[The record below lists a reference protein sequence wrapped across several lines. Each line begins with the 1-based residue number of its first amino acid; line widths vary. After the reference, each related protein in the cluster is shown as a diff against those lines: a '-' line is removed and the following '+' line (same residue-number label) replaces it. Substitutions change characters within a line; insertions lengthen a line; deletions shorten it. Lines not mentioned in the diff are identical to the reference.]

1 MQVREEQLLLPL
13 TIVIGAVVGLV
24 VVGFIVVTETAWAHA
39 FIPLRRRPWRRLLFP
54 LAGAL
59 GTGFLLSRYFPDAR
73 GSGIPQTKAAL
84 FLQRRV
90 HHACARCWASS
101 GFCSV
106 SLASGIALGR
116 EGPSVQVG
124 AGIASVLGRRL
135 GLSPASVKAL
145 VPVGASAALAAAF
158 NTPIAAVLFSLEE
171 VMGDLH
177 APVLGSIVLSSAT
190 SWIVLHLVLGD
201 EPLFHVPPY
210 QLVHPCEF
218 LLYAVL
224 GVAGGAGLGRLRQ
237 AAAVA
242 AQALPRMAAL
252 DAVAAA
258 GGRRPAGRH
267 SGLVLSR
274 SARRRLQL
282 RRPGV
287 ERADGDGRDGA
298 AGGAQGRR
306 HGHLLRL
313 AATPAA
319 SSVPALFIGAMMGG
333 AIGGV
338 AHQLLPDYT
347 GSAGA
352 YALVGMGAAFAG
364 IIRVPLTSVI
374 MIFEI
379 TRDYS
384 IIVPLMIA
392 NLISYFISSRLQEE
406 PIYEAL
412 QHQDGVHLPTA
423 SRAREALMLVG
434 NAYRTEIVK
443 LPVTLTVRRA
453 VELAEWKRGAFPVV
467 DSGGLR
473 GMITADQLRA
483 AMEAQHGDDTLDTLV
498 PEPGPSETLTS
509 DHFPHIHTDHSLE
522 TAMQRIAAS
531 GLNALPVVS
540 RSDVRALLG
549 TIALED
555 VVGAYRIGKP
565 QEEDGATVGV
575 AGRPLLAGV
584 LAVLAGVALLT
595 AFLNHFYR
603 AEKEARTERYFKEGQ
618 DLLSKGYTD
627 QAIGRLREALAAS
640 HDLQHRLAL
649 GLALEQAGRLG
660 EAAIYFTQVV
670 QSRPEDGPANLGLA
684 RDAAARGNV
693 DEATLRYHRAIYGSW
708 SSVPENEAFAA
719 RLELARLLLKAGRT
733 DQAQAELL
741 GAAAAAPADPEPRQ
755 QIAKDFDLVG
765 EAHYKDGDLVSARDA
780 FRAALRMNPADE
792 QAKARVEFIEDLQG
806 LDPERQTLSLAER
819 RRRTRELLEYAL
831 DERVRCDPAEDADVK
846 AARAALARRGSRA
859 RQAPYEPDLE
869 LARRLWNARPAE
881 CVPFKADDPAAII
894 LSRTPEPR

>member
-13 TIVIGAVVGLV
+13 TIVIGALVGLV
-24 VVGFIVVTETAWAHA
+24 VVGFIVVTERLGARLYPAEGA
-39 FIPLRRRPWRRLLFP
+39 AWRRLAIP

-59 GTGFLLSRYFPDAR
+59 GTGFLLARYFPGAR

-84 FLQRRV
+84 FLQEGYIALRTV
-90 HHACARCWASS
+90 LAKL
-101 GFCSV
+101 GLCSV
-106 SLASGIALGR
+106 TMASGIALGR
-116 EGPSVQVG
+116 EGPSVQIG
-124 AGIASVLGRRL
+124 AGIASVLGKRL
-135 GLSPASVKAL
+135 GLSPASIKSL
-145 VPVGASAALAAAF
+145 VPVGAAAALAAAF
-158 NTPIAAVLFSLEE
+158 NTPVAAVLFTLEE

-177 APVLGSIVLSSAT
+177 APVLGSIVAGSAT

-210 QLVHPCEF
+210 QLVHAGEF
-218 LLYAVL
+218 VLYAALGLAGGALSAAFVKLLLWQRKHFLTWPRWTLWLQPAVGGLLVGILGWFYPGVL
-224 GVAGGAGLGRLRQ
+224 GVGYNFVGQALNGQMAVGVMGLLAVLKVLATSSSYASGNAGGIFG
-237 AAAVA
+237 
-242 AQALPRMAAL
+242 P
-252 DAVAAA
+252 
-258 GGRRPAGRH
+258 
-267 SGLVLSR
+267 
-274 SARRRLQL
+274 
-282 RRPGV
+282 
-287 ERADGDGRDGA
+287 
-298 AGGAQGRR
+298 
-306 HGHLLRL
+306 
-313 AATPAA
+313 T
-319 SSVPALFIGAMMGG
+319 LFFGAMMGG

-364 IIRVPLTSVI
+364 TIRVPFTSAI

-392 NLISYFISSRLQEE
+392 NLVAYFVSSRLQEE
-406 PIYEAL
+406 PVYEAL

-434 NAYRTEIVK
+434 NAYRTETVT

-453 VELAEWKRGAFPVV
+453 VEIVEWKRGAFPVV

-483 AMEAQHGDDTLDTLV
+483 AMEAKRGDDTLDTLV

-540 RSDVRALLG
+540 RSDVRALQG

-555 VVGAYRIGKP
+555 VVGAYRIGKR
-565 QEEDGATVGV
+565 QEEDGATLGV
-575 AGRPLLAGV
+575 AGRPLLVGV
-584 LAVLAGVALLT
+584 LAVLAAVALLT

-603 AEKEARTERYFKEGQ
+603 AEKAARTERYFLEGQ
-618 DLLSKGYTD
+618 ELLSKGYTD

-640 HDLQHRLAL
+640 HDLKHRLAL

-660 EAAIYFTQVV
+660 EAAIYFNQVV
-670 QSRPEDGPANLGLA
+670 QSSPEDGPANLGLA
-684 RDAAARGNV
+684 REAAARGNV
-693 DEATLRYHRAIYGSW
+693 DEATLRYHRAIYGTW
-708 SSVPENEAFAA
+708 SAVPENDAFAG
-719 RLELARLLLKAGRT
+719 RLELSRLLLKAGRT

-741 GAAAAAPADPEPRQ
+741 GAAAAAPADPEPRK
-755 QIAKDFDLVG
+755 QIAKDFDLLG

-780 FRAALRMNPADE
+780 FRAALRMNPDDE
-792 QAKARVEFIEDLQG
+792 QAKQRVEFIEDVQG
-806 LDPERQTLSLAER
+806 LDPDRRTLSLAER
-819 RRRTRELLEYAL
+819 RRRTRELLEHAL
-831 DERVRCDPAEDADVK
+831 DERVRCNPAEDADVK
-846 AARAALARRGSRA
+846 AARAALARRPSRA

-869 LARRLWNARPAE
+869 LARRLWSARPAE
-881 CVPFKADDPAAII
+881 CASIIQNDPAAVI
-894 LSRTPEPR
+894 LSRTP